1 MSFKKIA
8 LFSLSGL
15 LIISVSCRKKGC
27 TDPSATNYN
36 PEAKKD
42 DGTCNYYDTIEVN
55 KAKFI
60 GSWNINEIV
69 DMDCNDTTDNETITF
84 GCETENG
91 LETCLIATITF
102 ANDSTYSQLFTQTE
116 NGTVLNTEEGSGTW
130 VISNGTQITLC
141 QDCECIIYNYI
152 VTDTSFT
159 FTGLDPEFG
168 CTSTITAIKL

>member
-1 MSFKKIA
+1 
-8 LFSLSGL
+8 
-15 LIISVSCRKKGC
+15 
-27 TDPSATNYN
+27 
-36 PEAKKD
+36 
-42 DGTCNYYDTIEVN
+42 VN

-141 QDCECIIYNYI
+141 QDGECIIYNYI